1 VAAHGALTPLG
12 RALVEADG
20 AALAEAARRLV
31 DTASDAAIFQAD
43 LTALVPGTP
52 GAALAA
58 LLGSAAERESRGT
71 ASTWRFSAGSVRRAL
86 DAGYT
91 AGQLAEELAAV
102 AVGGKLPQPLTY
114 LLTDVARQH
123 GRLRVRNV
131 ACVLHTE
138 DPALLAELLAA
149 KALAGL
155 RLAALAPTVLS
166 SAKPAAETLAALRSA
181 GYAPVG
187 EDAGGQPLIERTVS
201 RRAAQVEHAP
211 VPRRGVRPED
221 PPADPAELATLLLA
235 TSRRMDTALFDE
247 PADLDPPA
255 RKKRAANER
264 DGTLELVG
272 RYARQLDDDEQ
283 RLLAYAIDTGSPV
296 RIHYVD
302 GDGQP
307 SVRVIE
313 PIEFTGNSV
322 DAWCRLRDDERMF
335 VLSRIGAVSP
345 A

>member
-1 VAAHGALTPLG
+1 
-12 RALVEADG
+12 
-20 AALAEAARRLV
+20 
-31 DTASDAAIFQAD
+31 
-43 LTALVPGTP
+43 
-52 GAALAA
+52 
-58 LLGSAAERESRGT
+58 
-71 ASTWRFSAGSVRRAL
+71 
-86 DAGYT
+86 
-91 AGQLAEELAAV
+91 
-102 AVGGKLPQPLTY
+102 
-114 LLTDVARQH
+114 
-123 GRLRVRNV
+123 
-131 ACVLHTE
+131 
-138 DPALLAELLAA
+138 
-149 KALAGL
+149 
-155 RLAALAPTVLS
+155 
-166 SAKPAAETLAALRSA
+166 
-181 GYAPVG
+181 
-187 EDAGGQPLIERTVS
+187 
-201 RRAAQVEHAP
+201 
-211 VPRRGVRPED
+211 
-221 PPADPAELATLLLA
+221 
-235 TSRRMDTALFDE
+235 MDTALFDE